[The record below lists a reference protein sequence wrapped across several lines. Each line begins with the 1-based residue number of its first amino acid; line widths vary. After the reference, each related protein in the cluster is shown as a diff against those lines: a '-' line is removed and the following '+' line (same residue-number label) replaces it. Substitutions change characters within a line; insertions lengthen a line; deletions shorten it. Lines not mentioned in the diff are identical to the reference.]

1 MLTRGEVSEKT
12 RPKSDVG
19 LRTHEIK
26 EVERTDPRDS
36 KDHDSAVRR

>member
-1 MLTRGEVSEKT
+1 MSGKT
-12 RPKSDVG
+12 RPESDVG

-36 KDHDSAVRR
+36 RGHDSAVGR